1 MAIPLNLVVKKEA
14 TEYEEEEEE
23 EEEEEKDKPT
33 RDEKHKVRVFV

>member
-23 EEEEEKDKPT
+23 EEEEKDKPT